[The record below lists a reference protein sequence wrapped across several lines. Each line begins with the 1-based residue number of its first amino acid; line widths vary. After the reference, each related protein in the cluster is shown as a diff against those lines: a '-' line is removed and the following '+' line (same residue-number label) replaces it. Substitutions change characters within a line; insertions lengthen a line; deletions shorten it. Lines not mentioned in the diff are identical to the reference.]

1 MSQGRLN
8 VISLTS
14 FVETLGEQ
22 VAMAVLRDYSCPQ
35 NTEVSDFLR
44 GKALQSAR
52 LSKSVTYLVA
62 DERNGSILGYF
73 TLMIKPYT
81 VRPNALNSRNR
92 RLFERFAEYDEEKKT
107 YTVAVYLIA
116 QLGKNF
122 AIEGG
127 RRITGAQLMELALMK
142 LRASKDLVG
151 GKLVFVERES
161 ALPKL
166 KDFYTVAGF
175 KSWNERYS
183 KKDNVTY
190 DQMFMAL

>member
-22 VAMAVLRDYSCPQ
+22 VALAILRDYSCPQ
-35 NTEVSDFLR
+35 NSEVSDFLHD
-44 GKALQSAR
+44 KALQSAR
-52 LSKSVTYLVA
+52 LSKSVTYLVS

-81 VRPNALNSRNR
+81 VRTNALNSRNR

-122 AIEGG
+122 AIDGG
-127 RRITGAQLMELALMK
+127 RQITGTQLMELALMK
-142 LRASKDLVG
+142 LRASKELVG

-166 KDFYTVAGF
+166 KAFYTAAGF

-183 KKDNVTY
+183 RKDNVTY